1 MQIIGKNVNM
11 SQVYEG
17 EVKGREMFGHAIA
30 GFGQNLIF
38 GLWSSY
44 MLVFYTDIF
53 GISAGAAGII
63 MLLTRVWDG
72 FNDPMM
78 GSIADHTRTKW
89 GRYRPWLLFM
99 SPIIVIFLVLNFRLI
114 TCS

>member
-63 MLLTRVWDG
+63 TDKS
-72 FNDPMM
+72 M
-78 GSIADHTRTKW
+78 GWI
-89 GRYRPWLLFM
+89 
-99 SPIIVIFLVLNFRLI
+99 
-114 TCS
+114 